1 MDKCLSNINRL
12 LGLLFDHEE
21 HTKQIISLV
30 PSENVLSPLAR
41 IPYLLDNQSRYFLDD
56 LRLFGR
62 WVFPSGQHLAGIE
75 QTILKP
81 LLMELSK
88 AKYVNV
94 RPISGINCMTV
105 ALAALTRPGD
115 SILTVP
121 LTCGG
126 HPSSS
131 VVAERLALKV
141 SNIPMSSCHE
151 INYVSLEDTL
161 KRVKPSL
168 VYIDQATFLFPI
180 TVKKIR
186 EIIDTVSPSTIIHYD
201 SSHINGLIFGGVCS
215 NPLDDGAHCF
225 GGSTHKTLPGPHKGF
240 LATNDPILSKKIES
254 ATDHF
259 VSHHH
264 MASVISLAITLIEF
278 QLCEGKK
285 YAENILSNTRYM
297 GELLDKFGYH
307 VVKHNK
313 KYTECHQLW
322 VAFESEKEASILF
335 NKLCEAGLYL
345 NYFQELPGVN
355 SPGFRLS
362 LSEFTRYGALM
373 NDVEELAQAFVAID
387 NDEVLDVDRSK
398 IRKIKQLRNQ
408 PNFCFKFEF
417 LHNGKISEFL
427 KPYINNTSAEAFTY
441 DVC

>member
-1 MDKCLSNINRL
+1 MDKHLLNINKL
-12 LGLLFDHEE
+12 LELLLEHEKY
-21 HTKQIISLV
+21 TKQTISLV

-56 LRLFGR
+56 LRLFGK
-62 WVFPSGQHLAGIE
+62 WVFPSGQHLASIE

-81 LLMELSK
+81 LLIELAK
-88 AKYVNV
+88 AKYINV

-105 ALAALTRPGD
+105 TLAALTKRGD

-141 SNIPMSSCHE
+141 NDIPMSNCHE
-151 INYVSLEDTL
+151 INYIAFEDIL
-161 KRVKPSL
+161 KKVKPSL

-180 TVKKIR
+180 SVKKMR
-186 EIIDTVSPSTIIHYD
+186 EIIDIVSPSTIIHYD
-201 SSHINGLIFGGVCS
+201 SSHINGLIFGGVCN
-215 NPLDDGAHCF
+215 NPLDEGAHCF
-225 GGSTHKTLPGPHKGF
+225 GGSTHKTFPGPHKGF

-264 MASVISLAITLIEF
+264 AASVISLAITLIEF
-278 QLCEGKK
+278 KFCKGKK
-285 YAENILSNTRYM
+285 YAENIVINTRYM
-297 GELLDKFGYH
+297 GELLNKFGYH
-307 VVKHNK
+307 VVKHGK

-322 VAFESEKEASILF
+322 VAFESEKEACILF
-335 NKLCEAGLYL
+335 SKLCEAGLYL
-345 NYFQELPGVN
+345 NYFQELPGIH

-362 LSEFTRYGALM
+362 LSEFTRYGASM
-373 NDVEELAQAFVAID
+373 NDVEELCQAFIAID
-387 NDEVLDVDRSK
+387 NEALDVGKSK
-398 IRKIKQLRNQ
+398 IRKIRQLRNQ
-408 PNFCFKFEF
+408 PNFCFKFES
-417 LHNGKISEFL
+417 LPNGQISEFL
-427 KPYINNTSAEAFTY
+427 RTYINATSAEAFIY
-441 DVC
+441 DIC